1 MTPTGKID
9 RNVIKGKQLDALTR
23 EMINVKRAGDRAI
36 RIGIRT
42 WGGQFE
48 QDFDVTVTRLPKSR
62 KSPTR
67 HVTIGPRGG
76 RQERSV

>member
-23 EMINVKRAGDRAI
+23 EIINVKRAGDRAI
-36 RIGIRT
+36 RIGISKT
-42 WGGQFE
+42 VGVPDFE
-48 QDFDVTVTRLPKSR
+48 VTVTRMPKNRRSA
-62 KSPTR
+62 TR

-76 RQERSV
+76 RKEYSV

>member
-23 EMINVKRAGDRAI
+23 EIINVKRAGDRAI

-42 WGGQFE
+42 TVGEPDFE
-48 QDFDVTVTRLPKSR
+48 VTVTRMPKSR
-62 KSPTR
+62 RSATR

-76 RQERSV
+76 RKEYSV